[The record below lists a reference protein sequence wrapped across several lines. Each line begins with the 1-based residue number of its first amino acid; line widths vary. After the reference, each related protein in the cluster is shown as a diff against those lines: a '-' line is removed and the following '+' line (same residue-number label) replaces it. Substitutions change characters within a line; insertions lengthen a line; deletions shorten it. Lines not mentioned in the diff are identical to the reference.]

1 MNLRL
6 LLFKDMMVGV
16 QETIKL
22 LGMAEVQCILVKVVV
37 GSLPMAVASRVP
49 MLALQLWLKLLMKHR
64 LEFTDMLLE
73 QITQP
78 LFQIQVELDSQRTL
92 TSLAGAENPPILSI
106 CNLRLIGI
114 TQANETR
121 SGYYR

>member
-1 MNLRL
+1 
-6 LLFKDMMVGV
+6 
-16 QETIKL
+16 
-22 LGMAEVQCILVKVVV
+22 
-37 GSLPMAVASRVP
+37 